1 MVADGIHADLGF
13 GYAVTTPAFALI
25 TAAIFLWWYRSEGT
39 LSIHT
44 IDTPRRERFYWA
56 AVLGTFAL
64 GTAAGDF
71 TATTLNLGFL
81 DSILLFA
88 GVIAIPAIGWWRFNM
103 NPIFAFW
110 FAYVIT
116 RPLGAS
122 FSDWFSKPPSITGLG
137 LGNGTV
143 SWIGLVVFIP
153 IVAWVAIT
161 KLDIQPGHG
170 PHPHAH
176 HDGPPAARPA
186 CASARARGRV
196 AATIGGLMSAR
207 PDEALTRWLLRQ
219 TARAAEFAA
228 AHETI
233 VDVAVAVLIAAT
245 SFVGLAIQGRLSHPG
260 TIVFCILLCAPLT
273 VRGRSRSLCFALV
286 AGVALAQWLTST
298 PQIADAAVLVALYW
312 LALDGPLIAIIAA
325 AVVTEAAAV
334 MAAAR
339 WSPTDVVKYWV
350 GLTALGVASAVLG
363 VSIRQRRALLASLEE
378 RAARLEFE
386 RDQEGRLGAAAE
398 RARIAREMHDIVSH
412 NLTVMIGLA
421 DGATYALQTAP
432 EAAGSAM
439 QRVSATGRQALGE
452 MRRLLGVL
460 RDDPAAE
467 PFAASARTGPARRT
481 ARSGRGGR
489 RAGLDRDRGRSARA
503 LRRRATGGVPGRTGG
518 ADERAQ
524 ARQTAGHRPAGVAD
538 RRRTRR
544 ADRHQHGAR
553 GGRPGCRWPGAAR
566 DA

>member
-1 MVADGIHADLGF
+1 
-13 GYAVTTPAFALI
+13 
-25 TAAIFLWWYRSEGT
+25 
-39 LSIHT
+39 
-44 IDTPRRERFYWA
+44 
-56 AVLGTFAL
+56 
-64 GTAAGDF
+64 
-71 TATTLNLGFL
+71 
-81 DSILLFA
+81 
-88 GVIAIPAIGWWRFNM
+88 
-103 NPIFAFW
+103 
-110 FAYVIT
+110 
-116 RPLGAS
+116 
-122 FSDWFSKPPSITGLG
+122 
-137 LGNGTV
+137 
-143 SWIGLVVFIP
+143 
-153 IVAWVAIT
+153 
-161 KLDIQPGHG
+161 
-170 PHPHAH
+170 
-176 HDGPPAARPA
+176 
-186 CASARARGRV
+186 
-196 AATIGGLMSAR
+196 MSAR

-228 AHETI
+228 AHETM

-245 SFVGLAIQGRLSHPG
+245 SFVGLAIQDRLHHPG

-273 VRGRSRSLCFALV
+273 VRGHSRSLCFALV

-312 LALDGPLIAIIAA
+312 LALDGPLISIIAA

-421 DGATYALQTAP
+421 DGATYALQSAP

-439 QRVSATGRQALGE
+439 QRVSATGRQALAE

-467 PFAASARTGPARRT
+467 PFEPQP
-481 ARSGRGGR
+481 
-489 RAGLDRDRGRSARA
+489 GLDRLDELLARVEAAGIPVSIAIEGDPHELSGGVQLAVFRVAQEALTNALKHASRPATARLA
-503 LRRRATGGVPGRTGG
+503 LRIAGGRVKLTVTNTGLEAAGPGAGG
-518 ADERAQ
+518 RGLRGMRERA
-524 ARQTAGHRPAGVAD
+524 AAYGGTLEAGPLPDGGWRVHLSVA
-538 RRRTRR
+538 
-544 ADRHQHGAR
+544 ADVD
-553 GGRPGCRWPGAAR
+553 AAVR
-566 DA
+566 